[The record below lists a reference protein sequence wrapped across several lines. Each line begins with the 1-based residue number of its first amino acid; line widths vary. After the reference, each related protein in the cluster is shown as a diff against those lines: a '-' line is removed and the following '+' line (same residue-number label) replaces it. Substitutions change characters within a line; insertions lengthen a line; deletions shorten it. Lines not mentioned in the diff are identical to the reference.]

1 MKIKIKLLSCLF
13 FFIAFLYLLIPP
25 LTSRLNIENQISE
38 DVIVSVSTVNGQLEL
53 ELENYLIGVLASEMP
68 ASFELEAL
76 KAQAVASRSYVY
88 SRELIVD
95 DTTSSQVYQG
105 YDVLKEKWQEA
116 YDVNLAKIQEAVMS
130 TKGQVL
136 VYDQQI
142 IHAYFFSSSNGKTNN
157 SEDYWTTPYPYLV
170 SVDSHYDDIKQDN
183 KRTKAFTFEELSQLF
198 GETFI
203 SMEII
208 SHYES
213 GYVKEVRVNEK
224 IYSGREIREMCSLS
238 SSSFQIEKNDQGIVF
253 TTLGSGHG
261 VGMSQYGAQGMAL
274 EGHNY
279 IEILKHYYQGTE
291 IVNK

>member
-1 MKIKIKLLSCLF
+1 M
-13 FFIAFLYLLIPP
+13 
-25 LTSRLNIENQISE
+25 
-38 DVIVSVSTVNGQLEL
+38 
-53 ELENYLIGVLASEMP
+53 
-68 ASFELEAL
+68 
-76 KAQAVASRSYVY
+76 ASRSYVY

-224 IYSGREIREMCSLS
+224 IYSGREIREMCILS

>member
-1 MKIKIKLLSCLF
+1 MKMKIKLLSFLF
-13 FFIAFLYLLIPP
+13 FFVGFLYVALPP
-25 LTSRLNIENQISE
+25 LSSRLNIENQLSE
-38 DVIVSVSTVNGQLEL
+38 DVIVEVSTANGQLEL

-88 SRELIVD
+88 SRELKVD
-95 DTTSSQVYQG
+95 DTTSSQVYQND
-105 YDVLKEKWQEA
+105 DVLKEKWQDS
-116 YDVNLAKIQEAVMS
+116 YDMNLAKIKEAVVS

-183 KRTKAFTFEELSQLF
+183 RRTKAFTFDELSQIF
-198 GETFI
+198 KEAFI

-208 SHYES
+208 SHYEND
-213 GYVKEVRVNEK
+213 YVKEVRVNDK
-224 IYSGREIREMCSLS
+224 IYSGRAVREMCELS
-238 SSSFQIEKNDQGIVF
+238 SSSFQIERNEVGIIF
-253 TTLGSGHG
+253 TTWGSGHG

-274 EGHNY
+274 EGYDY
-279 IEILKHYYQGTE
+279 IEILKHYYQGVE

>member
-157 SEDYWTTPYPYLV
+157 SEDYWTTSYPYLV

-208 SHYES
+208 NFH
-213 GYVKEVRVNEK
+213 
-224 IYSGREIREMCSLS
+224 
-238 SSSFQIEKNDQGIVF
+238 
-253 TTLGSGHG
+253 
-261 VGMSQYGAQGMAL
+261 
-274 EGHNY
+274 
-279 IEILKHYYQGTE
+279 LK
-291 IVNK
+291 